1 MECIAD
7 IGLEPETELDK
18 SFRNGINEDDSYG
31 YKVEDYLCYLSQE
44 DIDNIK
50 SMIYRLRF
58 NKISKLE
65 VESFTLAK
73 FGEYNFT
80 DVEHLIRYLN
90 ELLLFNQNDFPAN
103 VTTIYY
109 END

>member
-7 IGLEPETELDK
+7 IGLEPETELDN
-18 SFRNGINEDDSYG
+18 SFRNGLNEDDDYG
-31 YKVEDYLCYLSQE
+31 YKVEEYLQYLSQE

-50 SMIYRLRF
+50 SMIYRLKLK
-58 NKISKLE
+58 KISKLE
-65 VESFTLAK
+65 VESFTSAK
-73 FGEYNFT
+73 FGEYNFS
-80 DVEHLIRYLN
+80 DVKHLIRYLN
-90 ELLLFNQNDFPAN
+90 ELLKFNQNGFPSD